1 MKNVFAADVSS
12 STSLCWGPTCEKN
25 QDPLSSVGTLF
36 GSSIKIF
43 LIVGALIAF
52 VYLLWAGVDWITS
65 EGDKDKLAK
74 ARNKMTHALIGLI
87 ILFGV
92 TALWQ
97 LIAGDILGIIKTNSS
112 GGFSIKIPSLIGN

>member
-12 STSLCWGPTCEKN
+12 STSLCWGPTCGKT
-25 QDPLSSVGTLF
+25 QDPLTSVGTLF
-36 GSSIKIF
+36 SSSVKIF

-52 VYLLWAGVDWITS
+52 IYMLWAGLDWITS

-74 ARNKMTHALIGLI
+74 ARLKMTHAIIGMM
-87 ILFGV
+87 ILFGIF
-92 TALWQ
+92 TIWGF
-97 LIAGDILGIIKTNSS
+97 IAGDILGIITKNSS